1 MNKLS
6 NIKCNQTS
14 CLNHDSSYCDLFI
27 PSLMVKLKP
36 NDRSCIYF
44 ENLEMNKKLK
54 EQLKNNSK
62 VKYDDAFSEADIE
75 RLEKAKKAA
84 KATAKRKAKE
94 AE

>member
-1 MNKLS
+1 
-6 NIKCNQTS
+6 
-14 CLNHDSSYCDLFI
+14 
-27 PSLMVKLKP
+27 MVKLKP

-44 ENLEMNKKLK
+44 ENLEMSKKLK